1 LDETERL
8 TSYLDGELEAG
19 ERRALEAELAGDHAL
34 RERLAALREADQA
47 LRTMGA
53 TELPPGARRRL
64 DTRLAGV
71 LDEVLST
78 SSEDMATPPPPTTAA
93 DDDALAASTV
103 TSGGADE
110 LARRRRRRVLP
121 AVTGVAAGLVLLA
134 GGLVGLGQLDLGSDD
149 ASTAESA
156 DAMMSADDAAELAPA
171 EPPDAQGEGLGPV
184 VIDDGRSTSTAEL
197 EALPADP
204 ELEAL
209 AGEALAPGEGEA
221 LAEQFQQLL
230 LGGVPPTTTGSVAD
244 TEAADEAEA
253 DEVERSVGST
263 IVTRDGRALGS
274 EEAADLRRCLVT
286 LLKGGEQAIPTRVE
300 LLELDGTPAVSVG
313 LVTRDPQSG
322 AFTRIEVWTLERAT
336 CQVLRFDQA

>member
-1 LDETERL
+1 MDEIERL

-34 RERLAALREADQA
+34 RERLAALQGADQA
-47 LRTMGA
+47 LRAQGA

-64 DTRLAGV
+64 DARLMGV

-78 SSEDMATPPPPTTAA
+78 TSEGMAAPPPPTAATA
-93 DDDALAASTV
+93 DDAPATSTV
-103 TSGGADE
+103 TDGDGDE
-110 LARRRRRRVLP
+110 LALRRRRRVLP

-149 ASTAESA
+149 ARTAESA

-171 EPPDAQGEGLGPV
+171 EPPGADGEALGPV
-184 VIDDGRSTSTAEL
+184 VIDDGRSTSTTEL
-197 EALPADP
+197 EALPASP

-209 AGEALAPGEGEA
+209 AGQALPPGDGEA
-221 LAEQFQQLL
+221 VAAQFQQLL
-230 LGGVPPTTTGSVAD
+230 LGGVPPMTTGSIA
-244 TEAADEAEA
+244 EAEA
-253 DEVERSVGST
+253 DDADRSVEST
-263 IVTRDGRALGS
+263 VVTRDGRALGS
-274 EEAADLRRCLVT
+274 DDAADLRRCLAT
-286 LLKGGEQAIPTRVE
+286 LLKGGEPAIPTRIE

-313 LVTRDPQSG
+313 LVTLDPQSG
-322 AFTRIEVWTLERAT
+322 AFTRIEVWTLEQAT